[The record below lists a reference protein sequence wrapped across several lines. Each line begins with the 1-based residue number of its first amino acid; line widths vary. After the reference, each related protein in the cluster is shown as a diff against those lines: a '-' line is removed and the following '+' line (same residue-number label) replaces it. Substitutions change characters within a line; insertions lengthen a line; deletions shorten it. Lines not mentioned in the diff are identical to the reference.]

1 MQYYPLDFYGLKRE
15 LPIVSLGPKVKIASV
30 NLLGDR
36 ELVNK
41 AADKLFDRIK
51 NIEFD
56 YLVGPEVTVLPLIHE
71 LSNIVGHSKYV
82 ICRKGIKGYM
92 VNPIKSNSHPN
103 LVLNGVDAKMIAKKK
118 VIIVDDV
125 VTSGK
130 TIKTLEELLS
140 KVDSK
145 IVASVSIFK
154 QGDGPIEEID
164 NFIFLQKIPIF
175 NNYKN

>member
-1 MQYYPLDFYGLKRE
+1 MQYYSLDFYGLKRD
-15 LPIVSLGPKVKIASV
+15 LPVVSLGPKVKIASV

-41 AADKLFDRIK
+41 AAQKLSEKIED
-51 NIEFD
+51 IEFD

-71 LSNIVGHSKYV
+71 LSNIFGHSRYV

-92 VNPIKSNSHPN
+92 VSPVKSSKEPS
-103 LVLNGVDAKMIAKKK
+103 LVINGTDAEMIRGKK

-125 VTSGK
+125 VTSGR
-130 TIKTLEELLS
+130 TIKALEEVLL
-140 KVDSK
+140 KVDTK
-145 IVASVSIFK
+145 IVAALSIFK
-154 QGDGPIEEID
+154 QGDGPIEDID

-175 NNYKN
+175 SNLQK